1 MFLSRERSQRN
12 ACLAQREKEREF
24 LLEPLRNAYRL
35 IIFIYIYIYIY
46 ILGFASNRKTYGFFR
61 LVQSMQSFS
70 QYAVAKPQ
78 INSEL

>member
-1 MFLSRERSQRN
+1 MYVCMHVCMY
-12 ACLAQREKEREF
+12 ACSMHVVCMYACVHIQVC
-24 LLEPLRNAYRL
+24 PH
-35 IIFIYIYIYIY
+35 IYIY